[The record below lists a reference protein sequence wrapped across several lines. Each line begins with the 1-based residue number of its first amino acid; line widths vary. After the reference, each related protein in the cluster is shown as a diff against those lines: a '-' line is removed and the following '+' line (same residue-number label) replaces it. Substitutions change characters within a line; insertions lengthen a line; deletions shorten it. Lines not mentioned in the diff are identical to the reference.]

1 MSEQLIKAVEDGL
14 KGVEVKLGEKLAQYE
29 GQLKETGDVARK
41 TAEDVKSLAEK
52 HQELAG
58 ALTEL
63 AQKGVKLE
71 QKPAVKSIGQEF
83 IESAAFKSFKD
94 GGSTKARIELK
105 NTILGEAGSPQD
117 PVDTIVPADRMAS
130 IVGGAFRAL
139 NLLDFVPQGMTSS
152 NSVEYTR
159 ELSWTN
165 DAAETAE
172 GGAKPES
179 DLTFELVNAPV
190 RTIAHWIKVSKQVLD
205 DAPALASYVDR
216 RLRHGVQV
224 RLQNQIVAGNGTSPN
239 LSGILDSGNYTAV
252 TAATGDNAL
261 DFANR
266 LKYAVIGADYAPS
279 FFLVNPTDWGA
290 MERLKKGTSDDSY
303 IGAEGAIGYL
313 QNGLVPLLWGLP
325 VVMSNSITSGQ
336 MICAA
341 SDAMMLWNRQGVAVE
356 MFEQDDTNVQK
367 NLVTIRAEMRAAFSV
382 FRAAAVRAGSIPS

>member
-14 KGVEVKLGEKLAQYE
+14 KAVETKLGVQLASYE

-41 TAEDVKSLAEK
+41 TAEDVKSLAER

-83 IESAAFKSFKD
+83 IESAAFKAFKD

-117 PVDTIVPADRMAS
+117 PVDTIVPADRMAG

-367 NLVTIRAEMRAAFSV
+367 NLVTIRAEMRAAFSI
-382 FRAAAVRAGSIPS
+382 FRAAAVRAGSIPA

>member
-14 KGVEVKLGEKLAQYE
+14 KNVEVKLGEKLTQYE

-41 TAEDVKSLAEK
+41 TADDLKSLAEQQK
-52 HQELAG
+52 ELAG

-71 QKPAVKSIGQEF
+71 QKPAVKSIGTEF
-83 IESAAFKSFKD
+83 IESEAFKSFKE
-94 GGSTKARIELK
+94 GGSTKARIEVK

-117 PVDTIVPADRMAS
+117 PVDTIVPADRMGG

-139 NLLDFVPQGMTSS
+139 NLLDFVPQGVTSS
-152 NSVEYTR
+152 NSVEYTK
-159 ELSWTN
+159 ESSWTN
-165 DAAETAE
+165 DAGETKE
-172 GGAKPES
+172 GGSKPES
-179 DLTFELVNAPV
+179 DLTFELVNSPV
-190 RTIAHWIKVSKQVLD
+190 RTIAHWIKVSKQVMD

-216 RLRHGVQV
+216 RLRHGVLV

-239 LSGILDSGNYTAV
+239 LSGLLDSGNFTSL
-252 TAATGDNAL
+252 TDGTGDNAL

-266 LKYAVIGADYAPS
+266 LKYAVIAADYVPS
-279 FFLVNPTDWGA
+279 FFLVNPVDWGA

-303 IGAEGAIGYL
+303 IGAEGAISYL

-325 VVMSNSITSGQ
+325 VVASNSVTQGQ
-336 MICAA
+336 MVCAA

-367 NLVTIRAEMRAAFSV
+367 NLITIRAEMRAAFSV
-382 FRAAAVRAGSIPS
+382 FRAAAIRAGTIPT

>member
-14 KGVEVKLGEKLAQYE
+14 KAVETKLGVQLASYE

-41 TAEDVKSLAEK
+41 TAEDVKSLAER

-83 IESAAFKSFKD
+83 IESAAFKAFKD

-117 PVDTIVPADRMAS
+117 PVDTIVPADRMAG

>member
-14 KGVEVKLGEKLAQYE
+14 KAVETKLGAQLANYE

-41 TAEDVKSLAEK
+41 TADDLKSLAEQHK
-52 HQELAG
+52 ELSG

-71 QKPAVKSIGQEF
+71 QKPAIKSLGTEF
-83 IESAAFKSFKD
+83 IESPAFKSFKD
-94 GGSTKARIELK
+94 GGSTKARLEMK

-117 PVDTIVPADRMAS
+117 PVDTIVPADRLGG

-139 NLLDFVPQGMTSS
+139 RLLDFVPLGSTSS

-159 ELSWTN
+159 EASWTN

-172 GGAKPES
+172 GVAKPES
-179 DLTFELVNAPV
+179 DLTFELINAPV

-205 DAPALASYVDR
+205 DAPALASYIDR
-216 RLRHGVQV
+216 RLRHGVMV
-224 RLQNQIVAGNGTSPN
+224 RLQGQIVAGNGTSPN
-239 LSGILDSGNYTAV
+239 LSGILDSGNYTSL
-252 TAATGDNAL
+252 TASTGDNAL

-266 LKYAVIGADYAPS
+266 LKYAVIAADYVPS
-279 FFLVNPTDWGA
+279 FYLVNPSDWGA
-290 MERLKKGTSDDSY
+290 MERLKKGASDDSY
-303 IGAEGAIGYL
+303 IGAEGAVSYL

-325 VVMSNSITSGQ
+325 VVASNSVTQGQ

-341 SDAMMLWNRQGVAVE
+341 SDAMMLWQRQGVAVE

-367 NLVTIRAEMRAAFSV
+367 NLITIRAEMRAAFSV
-382 FRAAAVRAGSIPS
+382 FRAAAIRAGTIPT

>member
-14 KGVEVKLGEKLAQYE
+14 KAVETKLGAQLASYE

-41 TAEDVKSLAEK
+41 TADDLKSLAEQHK
-52 HQELAG
+52 DLSG

-94 GGSTKARIELK
+94 GGSTKARVELK

-117 PVDTIVPADRMAS
+117 PVDTIVPADRMAG

-367 NLVTIRAEMRAAFSV
+367 NLVTIRAEMRAAFSI
-382 FRAAAVRAGSIPS
+382 FRAAAVRAGSIPT